1 MDLEDVRYYGFDSPF
16 FYPWEDF
23 SMWRLHSK
31 ELRDIYDHDHDD
43 PMIPDDPYEAHSET
57 KRLCIGDWVWRKKS
71 MGTLDFVSSMA

>member
-43 PMIPDDPYEAHSET
+43 PMIPDDPYEAALRDEET
-57 KRLCIGDWVWRKKS
+57 LYRRLGLEKEVHGD
-71 MGTLDFVSSMA
+71 A